1 MATQTQVMVDWR
13 GGMGFESTAQS
24 GTLIKLDA
32 SPDHGGQD
40 AGARP
45 MELLLMSLAGCTGM
59 DVISILRKKRQDV
72 TGFQLKVD
80 GVRSEEHPKV
90 YTDITITYIVT
101 GRNLDPEAVA
111 RSIELSV
118 TKYCSVYPMLSQ
130 AATMHT
136 KYEVHEAA

>member
-24 GTLIKLDA
+24 GTLIKMDA
-32 SPDHGGQD
+32 SLEHGGED
-40 AGARP
+40 DGARP

-80 GVRSEEHPKV
+80 GVRSEEHPKI

-101 GRNLDPEAVA
+101 GRNLDREAVA
-111 RSIELSV
+111 RSVELSV
-118 TKYCSVYPMLSQ
+118 TKYCSVFAMLSK

-136 KYEVHEAA
+136 RYEVHEAT